1 MVANTSIETLLVND
15 RIHILDRWKQELTS
29 PNFSTYCAKTP
40 LETLSK
46 ITSKHYD
53 LILIDLGESSLER
66 RPYAIA
72 HMIRDVKPNATLIGI
87 SGCPIVEE
95 QSEPFNEIIIDGP
108 NIQFKLKE
116 ILEQNGF
123 GKV

>member
-1 MVANTSIETLLVND
+1 VVTNTSIETLLVND
-15 RIHILDRWKQELTS
+15 RIPILDRWKQELIH
-29 PNFSTYCAKTP
+29 PNFSIYCARTP

-46 ITSKHYD
+46 ITRKHYD

-72 HMIRDVKPNATLIGI
+72 HMIRDAKPNAVLIGI
-87 SGCPIVEE
+87 SGCPIIEE
-95 QSEPFNEIIIDGP
+95 QSEPFDRILIDSS
-108 NIQFKLKE
+108 NLHDRLRE
-116 ILEQNGF
+116 ILQQNGF